1 MKMSCLL
8 QVPMESSAKKPGN
21 TQENIQSRW
30 SDEFCTPQPPT
41 LGMER
46 QETDGSRRNFFI
58 YTARGSLP
66 VLLERDEPGGV
77 GGTDAGPAVLHRLVR
92 DGKLAQVV
100 ADHLGLQEERP
111 VLGTAPGGTGTS
123 LPIPIPILAL
133 AGAWHSRFFQLG
145 SSHSALRGS
154 PSSAPPGR
162 GDSRATEAFV
172 PFQVGF
178 NARQEQEMAFNP
190 TAGIK

>member
-1 MKMSCLL
+1 MPKNLGILRKTSNHGGVTSLTHPSPPPWEWRGRR
-8 QVPMESSAKKPGN
+8 QTDPGGISLF
-21 TQENIQSRW
+21 TLPEAPSR
-30 SDEFCTPQPPT
+30 
-41 LGMER
+41 
-46 QETDGSRRNFFI
+46 
-58 YTARGSLP
+58 

-133 AGAWHSRFFQLG
+133 AGAWHSRLFRLG